1 MTRREWKRFL
11 KAFVFIAAQVVR
23 KARRTHVRIADSHR
37 FADAICRGIV
47 RLQIGALGDRL
58 FQD

>member
-1 MTRREWKRFL
+1 M
-11 KAFVFIAAQVVR
+11 KAPGFAGGSLLNEAEQIHVHIAN
-23 KARRTHVRIADSHR
+23 SHR

-58 FQD
+58 FQG